1 MNEEIKLLL
10 VEDEPI
16 LAAVVKETLEMKG
29 FKVSHASNGLE
40 GLSSYHQFN
49 PDLCIVDIMMPQKD
63 GLSLIEE
70 IRLKNKHI
78 PLILLT
84 AKSEIKDV
92 LNGFHAGADD
102 YIKKPFSVEELLMRI
117 QVLLK
122 RTKSMVNAAPELYY
136 LGNYVFDPNRQELH
150 YGGAVQRMS
159 QREAE
164 ILKSLSS
171 HLNEITSRK
180 EMLIE
185 LWGDDSFFNT
195 RSMDV
200 YITRIR
206 KYLSRDPNVQIVN
219 VRGRGYKLVV

>member
-1 MNEEIKLLL
+1 MNDEVKLLL

-16 LAAVVKETLEMKG
+16 LAGVVKETLEMKG

-40 GLSSYHQFN
+40 GIDHFHRFN
-49 PDLCIVDIMMPQKD
+49 PDLCIIDIMMPQKD

-70 IRLKNKHI
+70 IRSRDKHV
-78 PLILLT
+78 PLIILT
-84 AKSEIKDV
+84 AKSEIQDV
-92 LNGFHAGADD
+92 LKGFHAGADD
-102 YIKKPFSVEELLMRI
+102 YMKKPFSVEELLMRI

-122 RTKSMVNAAPELYY
+122 RTRAAGNVNPDLYY
-136 LGNYVFDPNRQELH
+136 LGNYIFDPNRQELH
-150 YGGAVQRMS
+150 FGGDVQRMS

-164 ILKSLSS
+164 ILKSLAN

-200 YITRIR
+200 YITRLR
-206 KYLSRDPNVQIVN
+206 KYLSQDVNVQIVN
-219 VRGRGYKLVV
+219 VRGRGYKLIV

>member
-1 MNEEIKLLL
+1 MNDEVKLLL

-16 LAAVVKETLEMKG
+16 LAGVVKETLEMKG
-29 FKVSHASNGLE
+29 YKVSHASNGLE
-40 GLSSYHQFN
+40 GLDHFQRFN
-49 PDLCIVDIMMPQKD
+49 PDLCIIDIMMPQKD

-70 IRLKNKHI
+70 IRTRNKHI
-78 PLILLT
+78 PLIILT
-84 AKSEIKDV
+84 AKSEIQDV
-92 LNGFHAGADD
+92 LRGFHAGADD
-102 YIKKPFSVEELLMRI
+102 YMKKPFSVEELLMRI

-122 RTKSMVNAAPELYY
+122 RSRTTGNPTPDLYY
-136 LGNYVFDPNRQELH
+136 LGNYIFDSNRQELH
-150 YGGAVQRMS
+150 FGGEVQRMS

-164 ILKSLSS
+164 ILKSLAN

-206 KYLSRDPNVQIVN
+206 KYLSQDVNVQIVN
-219 VRGRGYKLVV
+219 VRGRGYKLIV